1 MTTAMTWEPRIDWA
15 CNDKHEAHC
24 TLICPSLGLH
34 GNLFQHGT
42 PHSPS
47 VKRLHEDQRETGE
60 PHLNFLQADLSKF
73 GSSGLG
79 VSQYMQRA
87 EKSARHVERTH
98 SSWLVVT
105 TGVVTGEVGSSLSL
119 EVQAWRLADPWSG
132 TLSGSFTDGKE
143 VWPRWGLSL
152 VNFLR
157 SLFAYLFPR
166 ALKQTITLIPLHVDS
181 GAG

>member
-1 MTTAMTWEPRIDWA
+1 MISMKPI
-15 CNDKHEAHC
+15 AH
-24 TLICPSLGLH
+24 PSVLPCGLH
-34 GNLFQHGT
+34 GNLFHHGT

-47 VKRLHEDQRETGE
+47 VKRLHEDQRETGGTR
-60 PHLNFLQADLSKF
+60 LNFLQADLSKF
-73 GSSGLG
+73 GSSRLA
-79 VSQYMQRA
+79 VSQYMLRLRA
-87 EKSARHVERTH
+87 EKSARHMERTH

-105 TGVVTGEVGSSLSL
+105 MDVVTGEVGSSLSL

-143 VWPRWGLSL
+143 VWPRWGLSF